1 MKRRIARLVYAAL
14 LGLHP
19 NGFVERFGGEML
31 RVFDEAAESYGL
43 VWLLGD
49 AALSLFRQRILRTE
63 DEAELAAAEVRF
75 GLLAGTYPRVRPPH
89 LTSAKLSAAFVLT
102 VLSLFIFPLPG
113 AMAPRHTTRSGLHA
127 GVEAGNGFASRR

>member
-1 MKRRIARLVYAAL
+1 MKQRIARLLYAAL

-19 NGFVERFGGEML
+19 KDFVDRFGAEML
-31 RVFDEAAESYGL
+31 RVFDEAAESYGFA
-43 VWLLGD
+43 WLLGD
-49 AALSLFRQRILRTE
+49 AALSLFRQRILRSE

-89 LTSAKLSAAFVLT
+89 LTSGKLSAAFVLT

-113 AMAPRHTTRSGLHA
+113 VTVPRHAVKSAFHA
-127 GVEAGNGFASRR
+127 GAGASYGFASRR

>member
-1 MKRRIARLVYAAL
+1 MTRTIARLIYAAL

-19 NGFVERFGGEML
+19 KGFVERFGGEML

-43 VWLLGD
+43 AWLLGD
-49 AALSLFRQRILRTE
+49 AALSLFRQRIFRTE

-89 LTSAKLSAAFVLT
+89 LTSGKLSAAFVLT
-102 VLSLFIFPLPG
+102 LLSLFIFPLPSV
-113 AMAPRHTTRSGLHA
+113 MVRRHAVKIGLHA
-127 GVEAGNGFASRR
+127 GVEASNGFALRR

>member
-1 MKRRIARLVYAAL
+1 MTQRIARLVYAAL

-19 NGFVERFGGEML
+19 KGFVERFGGEML

-43 VWLLGD
+43 AWLLGD
-49 AALSLFRQRILRTE
+49 AALSLVRQRIFRTE

-89 LTSAKLSAAFVLT
+89 LTSGKLSAAFVLT

-113 AMAPRHTTRSGLHA
+113 VVVPRHTTGSGLHT
-127 GVEAGNGFASRR
+127 GVEAKYGFTSRR

>member
-1 MKRRIARLVYAAL
+1 MKQRIARLVYAGL

-19 NGFVERFGGEML
+19 KRFVEHFGGEML

-43 VWLLGD
+43 AWLLVD
-49 AALSLFRQRILRTE
+49 AALSLFRQRILRQE

-89 LTSAKLSAAFVLT
+89 LTSGKLSAAFVLT
-102 VLSLFIFPLPG
+102 LLSLFIFPVPI
-113 AMAPRHTTRSGLHA
+113 AMVKRHVVKSGLHV
-127 GVEAGNGFASRR
+127 GVGAGNGFATRR

>member
-1 MKRRIARLVYAAL
+1 MTQRIARLIYAAL

-19 NGFVERFGGEML
+19 NGFVDRFGEEML

-43 VWLLGD
+43 AWLLGD
-49 AALSLFRQRILRTE
+49 AALSLVRQRIFRQE

-89 LTSAKLSAAFVLT
+89 LTSGKLSAAFLLT
-102 VLSLFIFPLPG
+102 LLSFFLFPLPG
-113 AMAPRHTTRSGLHA
+113 AVAPRHVVKSSLHLR
-127 GVEAGNGFASRR
+127 VEASNGFALHR